1 MRVLPHHALHPGK
14 ILAAELDAVGVS
26 LTELARQIDV
36 PPNRISQII
45 KGKRSITGDTAVRLA
60 HWFRTTPEF
69 WLGLQAAFDVDTAR
83 ADIGSA
89 IEHLQTAPPRR
100 TVVSADLR
108 HYARARREGSRK

>member
-1 MRVLPHHALHPGK
+1 MPHHAVHPGK
-14 ILAAELDAVGVS
+14 ILADELDAVGVS
-26 LTELARQIDV
+26 LTELARQIEV

-69 WLGLQAAFDVDTAR
+69 WLGLQAAFDVDAAR

-89 IEHLQTAPPRR
+89 IDRLQTSPARR
-100 TVVSADLR
+100 TLAGGDAR
-108 HYARARREGSRK
+108 HHARVRREGPRR